1 LRNLLIDVT
10 GNTHRAEI
18 CIDKLYS
25 PDGPTGRLG
34 LVEFRSF
41 EMPPHSRMSL
51 AQQLLLRA
59 LVVRFWERPY
69 RSKLIRW
76 GTALH
81 DRFML
86 PHYIWSDF
94 ASVIDDLKRHDLPV
108 ELDWFRP
115 HHDFRFPK
123 LGSVAAFDVEI
134 ELRQALE
141 PWHVLG
147 EEGVIGGTARYV
159 DSSLERVEVKVRGLT
174 GDRFVVTCNGRALP
188 LNPTG
193 TFGEGVCGVRYRAWW
208 PPSALHPTIA
218 PHVPL
223 TFDLVDTWSG
233 RSIAGCRYHVSH
245 PGGRNFETFPIN
257 AYEAEGRRLARFED
271 TGHTAGQ
278 LRPGPADRNADYP
291 CTLDLRRRS

>member
-1 LRNLLIDVT
+1 
-10 GNTHRAEI
+10 
-18 CIDKLYS
+18 
-25 PDGPTGRLG
+25 
-34 LVEFRSF
+34 
-41 EMPPHSRMSL
+41 
-51 AQQLLLRA
+51 
-59 LVVRFWERPY
+59 
-69 RSKLIRW
+69 
-76 GTALH
+76 LH

-94 ASVIDDLKRHDLPV
+94 ASVIDDLKLHDLPV
-108 ELDWFRP
+108 ELEWFRP

-147 EEGVIGGTARYV
+147 EEGAVGGTARYV

-174 GDRFVVTCNGRALP
+174 GDRFVVTCNGHALP
-188 LNPTG
+188 LSPTG
-193 TFGEGVCGVRYRAWW
+193 TFGEAVSGVRYRAWW
-208 PPSALHPTIA
+208 PPSALHPTIS

-233 RSIAGCRYHVSH
+233 RSLAGCRYHVSH

-271 TGHTAGQ
+271 TGHTAGL
-278 LRPGPADRNADYP
+278 LRPGRADRNPDYP